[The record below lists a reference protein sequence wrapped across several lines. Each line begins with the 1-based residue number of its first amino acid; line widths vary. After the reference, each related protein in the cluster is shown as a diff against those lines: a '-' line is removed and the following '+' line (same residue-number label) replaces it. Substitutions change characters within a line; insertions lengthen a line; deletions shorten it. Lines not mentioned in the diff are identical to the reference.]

1 MIKLHTFT
9 QLGILTATSA
19 LAFIGGIIT
28 ADLHKAEPRQETVT
42 PATVSQ
48 PLPQLAQAD
57 PEVPRLRLLLDEARA
72 EVFAAQALSETERAT
87 VTRLRLEQKTLE
99 ENLVVARQDIAA
111 LTQDRA
117 DWVRIATDWQKAAD
131 RATASQGKSLAQTV
145 APAPQHNNAAN
156 AHPHLLTP
164 LHRALH
170 DKPVEDPRSRT
181 RTAHII
187 DTGYGTATVINP
199 DGTRSY
205 VQSTGEGTAIITTP
219 GR

>member
-1 MIKLHTFT
+1 MKLHTFT
-9 QLGILTATSA
+9 QLGILTATSV

-42 PATVSQ
+42 TAPVSH
-48 PLPQLAQAD
+48 PLPQLPQAE
-57 PEVPRLRLLLDEARA
+57 PEAPRLRLLLDEARA
-72 EVFAAQALSETERAT
+72 EVLAAQALSETERAT
-87 VTRLRLEQKTLE
+87 VARLRLEQKTLE
-99 ENLVVARQDIAA
+99 GNLVVARRDIAA

-117 DWVRIATDWQKAAD
+117 DWVRIATDWQKAAE
-131 RATASQGKSLAQTV
+131 RATASQGQSLAQTV
-145 APAPQHNNAAN
+145 PTAAQPNNAAN
-156 AHPHLLTP
+156 TQPHLLTP

-170 DKPVEDPRSRT
+170 DEPVEDPRSKT

-205 VQSTGEGTAIITTP
+205 VQSTGEGTATVITP